1 MMYICP
7 VCGEVY
13 DEDEAFRTS
22 YIYDDCRVRIARCDD
37 LGYCEHCGHE
47 LEPAKHCTVCDAYIP
62 EDGPDLCD
70 CCIED
75 SENVE
80 TALRLGEDCKATIEI
95 NGFVASLGTEWI
107 AAMLTEIARCKFT
120 DAEAKQYVHTEIDAL
135 AEMLEYEKCEKER
148 QAV

>member
-7 VCGEVY
+7 ICGELY
-13 DEDEAFRTS
+13 DEDEAFHTS
-22 YIYDDCRVRIARCDD
+22 YICDDNRVRIARCDD

-47 LEPAKHCTVCDAYIP
+47 LEAAKHCTVCDAYIP

-80 TALRLGEDCKATIEI
+80 TALRLGEGLKVSIEI

-107 AAMLTEIARCKFT
+107 SAMLTEIAKHKFT
-120 DAEAKQYVHTEIDAL
+120 DKEAKAYVHSELEAL
-135 AEMLEYEKCEKER
+135 AEMREYEESEKKR
-148 QAV
+148 LVV